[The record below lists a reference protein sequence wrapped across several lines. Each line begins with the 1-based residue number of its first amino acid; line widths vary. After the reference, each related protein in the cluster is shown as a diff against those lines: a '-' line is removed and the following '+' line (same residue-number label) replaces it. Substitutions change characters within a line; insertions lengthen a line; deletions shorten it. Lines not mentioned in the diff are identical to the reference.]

1 MGFEASATIQPQTLP
16 EALLGHLSE
25 IAHRCV
31 PRWDRE
37 AGHLIAAED
46 VVGLHLFGHLG
57 CVGHS
62 PLDQLRGKVVIEQGE
77 HLCLPLDVFS
87 PRVAQAFHVADQL
100 ARKHAKQ
107 RVVGF
112 YVVGTE
118 VMGIIGGDQL
128 NAQLGSDAG
137 NAGVDDAI
145 FDAAM
150 ILDLQV
156 EVVAKS
162 ALIPAGNLPRRI
174 GPALQNRLGNFA
186 SQAGS
191 CHD

>member
-1 MGFEASATIQPQTLP
+1 MPS
-16 EALLGHLSE
+16 
-25 IAHRCV
+25 R
-31 PRWDRE
+31 DRE

-46 VVGLHLFGHLG
+46 VVGLHLFSHLG
-57 CVGHS
+57 CVRNS
-62 PLDQLRGKVVIEQGE
+62 PFNQLGRKVVIEQGE
-77 HLCLPLDVFS
+77 HLGLPLDVFRT
-87 PRVAQAFHVADQL
+87 RVAQTFHVADQL
-100 ARKHAKQ
+100 ACEYAKQ

-118 VMGIIGGDQL
+118 VMGIIGGDQF
-128 NAQLGSDAG
+128 NAQLGTDAG

-191 CHD
+191 CHDQPFAVLAQQLLVDTGTGKDAPAAHAA